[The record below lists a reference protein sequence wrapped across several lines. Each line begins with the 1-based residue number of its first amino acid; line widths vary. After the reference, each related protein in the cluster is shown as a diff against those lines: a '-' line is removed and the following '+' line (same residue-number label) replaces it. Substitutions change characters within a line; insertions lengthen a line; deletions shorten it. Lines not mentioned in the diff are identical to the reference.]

1 MDPVPELP
9 LKVTAAPV
17 GELCPVIQLDRFHN
31 QTQIMPDGTQVKL
44 YRDS

>member
-31 QTQIMPDGTQVKL
+31 KTIMMPDGKQVKL
-44 YRDS
+44 FRES